1 MRYFNEAD
9 KWQELLE
16 KFSDKKK
23 INKGIRFENL
33 VKELLCKFF
42 PERNIIFNPTKET
55 HDGSKDFWAVDSENR
70 RWWAE
75 CKNYNSNLSMKALFP
90 TLFMADLYDIDY
102 LLFFSYSPLNQN
114 LLRKIGI
121 YSNRHG
127 KRAFIYDDVNLEY
140 LIIKHF
146 PDKVEDIIKTAPSM
160 MDVSLYIKNFNEKHS
175 RLYSTENFNGF
186 YELDKNCEL
195 VVGEIYNIYCLVINR
210 KGRTIAV
217 SAETSCPDK
226 SYYRLYGL
234 TNISV
239 TMDENELVMFSVKA
253 NLLKS
258 KKNIKLPV
266 ITAKCKNDDIVEPVN
281 DNLPEVLYNCKE
293 GHIVPLIGTNFESII
308 SDIHSI
314 CAENPLSGALIYGK
328 GGCGKTRILYE
339 CIRDLMVENYKV
351 LDFTGF
357 DSGRNWMDVIKEIT
371 YCVFSVSEDMV
382 LDMICTIE
390 TNTPFD
396 HINESLE
403 NKSVYSLLS
412 AIKKND
418 ESRLVDLYNI
428 LFEKIRNKKYALIID
443 NFQSYSPML
452 IDFFERMTS
461 YFLNCTR
468 SVDVKLLFSINVEL
482 IYNNEFTEFI
492 GNFMSLTGKNIS
504 SGFYC
509 KEISGFNSVEQAM
522 VFLASK
528 LRLSKFPQYNQ
539 IKSILEGKHILNPK
553 LLEQIADYLV
563 TQECVVLREQK
574 GFVPDTERLIKCM
587 NKVPP
592 EYERLFKF
600 NYEKFL
606 EIHSSQAEAF
616 KLIFSVLYLFER
628 IENEHIDA
636 FELQS
641 EPIGLLCNHGII
653 INCGSSQFP
662 SYSVDH
668 DLSFEC
674 LSTVIYNDLLKTVSL
689 RIIDSDL
696 TDNKRLYMPR
706 CYLDFCRLACG
717 KMKFDEL
724 VKTDLYHI
732 DDLQNRHKLP
742 FAKLYLDAC
751 LSHLEDKPPL
761 MLNRINIMCNYV
773 SDHIGVKTAE
783 DLFERAYKRVKN
795 IKHNDSEVLK
805 ELFSFY
811 IHNAENKMHL
821 SKYNDVLTLYKEF
834 ERVIDRIIHLDDM
847 LKKNLLYARA
857 YIKNRMF
864 VCGKIENDP
873 FKRIDMLYKSE
884 EICNKYGFWD
894 IQFENYFDEANLY
907 ISDPDKRQD
916 LLLALNNGF
925 DAFRKTTV
933 YQKKKFMPNF
943 LSKKLQHMCIE
954 QDFKKALSTSE
965 KALEYL
971 QQNNDINYHLF
982 FKKRYLKY
990 RFICMIALNMT
1001 ENTGQLLSQLS
1012 VIDDLSGN
1020 SDKFEIMYYYFI
1032 YSFCLNEHQ
1041 QAKSHFEEMYTYA
1054 ARNPEHREKYRCI
1067 LTDSAIKLRSLYKS
1081 AITLDLESDQH
1092 PAFFSSTDDVL
1103 TANKKKLEQI
1113 RKSFMT
1119 TAPISTKDKIN
1130 FYY

>member
-1 MRYFNEAD
+1 MQYFNNED
-9 KWQELLE
+9 KWKELLE
-16 KFSDKKK
+16 RFGNKKK
-23 INKGIRFENL
+23 VNKGIRFENL
-33 VKELLCKFF
+33 VKELLCKLF

-75 CKNYNSNLSMKALFP
+75 CKNYNSNLSMKELTP

-127 KRAFIYDDVNLEY
+127 KRAFIYDDVNLEN

-146 PDKVEDIIKTAPSM
+146 PDKVKDIIKTEPSM
-160 MDVSLYIKNFNEKHS
+160 IIGNLYIKKFAEKHP
-175 RLYSTENFNGF
+175 RLYSAENFNGF
-186 YELDKNCEL
+186 YELDKNHEL
-195 VVGEIYNIYCLVINR
+195 IVGEIYNIYCLVINR
-210 KGRTIAV
+210 KGNPVEVSSEIAC
-217 SAETSCPDK
+217 TDK
-226 SYYRLYGL
+226 SYYRLYGI
-234 TNISV
+234 TNTSV
-239 TMDENELVMFSVKA
+239 TMEENELVMFSVKA
-253 NLLKS
+253 NLLKG
-258 KKNIKLPV
+258 KKNIKLPI
-266 ITAKCKNDDIVEPVN
+266 ITAKSKNDDMVKPVN
-281 DNLPEVLYNCKE
+281 DNSQEILYDCKD
-293 GHIVPLIGTNFESII
+293 GHVVPLIGKNFETII

-314 CAENPLSGALIYGK
+314 CVENTLSGSLIYGK

-339 CIRDLMVENYKV
+339 CIRDLMAENYKV

-357 DSGRNWMDVIKEIT
+357 DNGRNWTDVIKEIT
-371 YCVFSVSEDMV
+371 YCVFSVSENMV
-382 LDMICTIE
+382 LDMVCTIE
-390 TNTPFD
+390 TNTPFK
-396 HINESLE
+396 HLNESLDD
-403 NKSVYSLLS
+403 KSVYCLLS
-412 AIKKND
+412 AIKNND
-418 ESRLVDLYNI
+418 ESKLADLYNI
-428 LFEKIRNKKYALIID
+428 LFEKLRNDKYALIID

-452 IDFFERMTS
+452 VDFFERMINF
-461 YFLNCTR
+461 FLNCNR
-468 SVDVKLLFSINVEL
+468 IVDVKLLFSINIEL
-482 IYNNEFTEFI
+482 IYNNTFTEFI
-492 GNFMSLTGKNIS
+492 GNFMSLTGKNTS

-509 KEISGFNSVEQAM
+509 KEISGFNNVEQAM
-522 VFLASK
+522 VFLASR
-528 LRLSKFPQYNQ
+528 LRLSEFPQYDQ
-539 IKSILEGKHILNPK
+539 IKLILEKRHILNPK

-563 TQECVVLREQK
+563 TKECVVLRGQRR
-574 GFVPDTERLIKCM
+574 FVPDTAQLIQCM
-587 NKVPP
+587 NTAPP
-592 EYERLFKF
+592 EYKRLFKF

-606 EIHSSQAEAF
+606 EIHKSQADAF

-628 IENEHIDA
+628 IENKHIDA

-641 EPIGLLCNHGII
+641 ESINLLCNHDII

-689 RIIDSDL
+689 KIVDSDL
-696 TDNKRLYMPR
+696 INSKQLRIPR
-706 CYLDFCRLACG
+706 CYLDLCRLACK
-717 KMKFDEL
+717 KMEFDEL
-724 VKTDLYHI
+724 AKTDPYHI

-742 FAKLYLDAC
+742 FAMLYLDAC
-751 LSHLEDKPPL
+751 ISHLEDKPSL

-773 SDHIGVKTAE
+773 SDHIGAKIAE
-783 DLFERAYKRVKN
+783 DLFQRAYNCVKYMEY
-795 IKHNDSEVLK
+795 NDTEVLK

-821 SKYNDVLTLYKEF
+821 SQYHDVLALYKEF
-834 ERVIDRIIHLDDM
+834 ESIIDHITSADDM
-847 LKKNLLYARA
+847 LKKNLSYARA

-864 VCGKIENDP
+864 VCGKIENNP
-873 FKRIDMLYKSE
+873 CKRINMLYSSKK
-884 EICNKYGFWD
+884 ICNKYGFWD

-907 ISDPDKRQD
+907 ITDPANKQD
-916 LLLALNNGF
+916 LLLALDNGF
-925 DAFRKTTV
+925 NAFRKTTI

-943 LSKKLQHMCIE
+943 LSKKLQYMCIK
-954 QDFKKALSTSE
+954 QDFKKALSISE

-990 RFICMIALNMT
+990 RFICLIALNMA
-1001 ENTGQLLSQLS
+1001 ENTSQLLSQLS

-1032 YSFCLNEHQ
+1032 YSFCINEYR
-1041 QAKSHFEEMYTYA
+1041 QARLHFEEMYTYA
-1054 ARNPEHREKYRCI
+1054 VRNPEHREKYRCI
-1067 LTDSAIKLRSLYKS
+1067 LTDSAIKLRSLYKDV
-1081 AITLDLESDQH
+1081 ITLDYENDLRH
-1092 PAFFSSTDDVL
+1092 TFFSSTNDVL